1 MRPALPLILLLLP
14 FWGARAQEPQ
24 NDKLLPEELAITRSV
39 VIQEADE
46 LESTFSFLYFKQQPR
61 ENYTAEAEFEYGL
74 TDRWEIDAEV
84 PYEFVR
90 PKNEAGAGGIG
101 DMEAA
106 VRYGVIPLGQRPVSL
121 TAGLGF
127 GIPTGDRTRDLG
139 EGRLT
144 LEPFFTASTWLA
156 RCNVQ
161 FNGGWTR
168 AVTNSGEEPRN
179 DFEYNVAILY
189 PVKRWCMVLEGNGES
204 SRDKTT
210 YYVTPE
216 LIWRPMKTVELLVAT
231 PLGVTRESADYG
243 VVTTVSLELE
253 DLTNRSSEKD

>member
-1 MRPALPLILLLLP
+1 VKPALPLILLLLP
-14 FWGARAQEPQ
+14 FGGVSAQEPT

-39 VIQEADE
+39 VIQDADE
-46 LESTFSFLYFKQQPR
+46 LESTFSFQCFKQLPK

-74 TDRWEIDAEV
+74 TDRWEIDADV

-90 PKNEAGAGGIG
+90 PKNEVGADGIG

-106 VRYGVIPLGQRPVSL
+106 VRYGVLPLGQRPLSL
-121 TAGLGF
+121 TTGIGF

-139 EGRLT
+139 EGQLT
-144 LEPFFTASTWLA
+144 LEPFFTASTWLG

-161 FNGGWTR
+161 FNGGWSR
-168 AVTNSGEEPRN
+168 AVTHSDVGPRN
-179 DFEYNVAILY
+179 DFEYNLAILY
-189 PVKRWCMVLEGNGES
+189 PMKHWYVVLEGNGES
-204 SRDKTT
+204 GSDATT

-216 LIWRPMKTVELLVAT
+216 LIWRPIKTLELLVAA

-243 VVTTVSLELE
+243 AVVAVSLVLE
-253 DLTNRSSEKD
+253 NLTNRGSDKD

>member
-1 MRPALPLILLLLP
+1 VRPALPLILLLLP
-14 FWGARAQEPQ
+14 FGNLQAQEPP

-46 LESTFSFLYFKQQPR
+46 LESSFSFQYFKQQPK

-74 TDRWEIDAEV
+74 TDRWEIDADV
-84 PYEFVR
+84 PYERVR
-90 PKNEAGAGGIG
+90 PKNETGTDGIG

-106 VRYGVIPLGQRPVSL
+106 VRYGVLPLGQRPMSL

-139 EGRLT
+139 EGQLT
-144 LEPFFTASTWLA
+144 LEPFFTASMWLG

-168 AVTNSGEEPRN
+168 AVTDSDEEPRN

-189 PVKRWCMVLEGNGES
+189 PVKRWCMVLEANGES
-204 SRDKTT
+204 SSDVTT

-216 LIWRPMKTVELLVAT
+216 LIWRPMKTVELLVAA
-231 PLGVTRESADYG
+231 PLGVTRESADCG
-243 VVTTVSLELE
+243 VIVTVSLELE
-253 DLTNRSSEKD
+253 NLTNRGSDKD